1 MLVTRPY
8 LNQERLLDPNT
19 LLLLHFDGSN
29 NSTSFVDSSANPLTP
44 TVFGGAK
51 LSSDFE
57 KFGGTSGDF
66 RTAGSY
72 IEYTNPEKLNLG
84 TGNFTIEFWILIPST
99 ATNGGFN
106 LFGNSPSWQ
115 SGARAVEGSVGSTN
129 SLLFVWNAFGAN
141 AYLQAGLGTARDT
154 WIHVAFVR
162 DEVIGTQFIK
172 SYVDGVLFNAVNPT
186 TTDTSLLE
194 FNFDLYNLFQ
204 IGRNWN
210 MAGGRVM
217 LDEFRIS
224 NVVRYTAN
232 FTPSNAPFNP

>member
-19 LLLLHFDGSN
+19 LLLLHFDGAN
-29 NSTSFVDSSANPLTP
+29 NSTTFVDSSANPLTP

-51 LSSDFE
+51 LSSDFV

-66 RTAGSY
+66 RTVGSY

-84 TGNFTIEFWILIPST
+84 TNNFTIEFWILIPST
-99 ATNGGFN
+99 ATNGPFN
-106 LFGNSPSWQ
+106 FFGNSPSFQ
-115 SGARAVEGSVGSTN
+115 SGVRALSGGVGASN
-129 SLLFVWNAFGAN
+129 YLLFVWDALGAN
-141 AYLQAGLGTARDT
+141 TYLQAGLGTARDT

-162 DEVIGTQFIK
+162 DKVMGSQFIK
-172 SYVDGVLFNAVNPT
+172 SYVDGVLFHSVNTT

-194 FNFDLYNLFQ
+194 FNFNLYNLFQ
-204 IGRNWN
+204 IGKNWGSAVGK
-210 MAGGRVM
+210 MM

-224 NVVRYTAN
+224 NVARDPAN